1 MEKLYEYEITIQLNY
16 QFINR
21 VSIDEQTKT
30 VCFELIAIDV
40 VTNEENWLIKDTKQL
55 EIEQI
60 ILKIKDFLFAIIG
73 VEAFREN
80 IYNKT
85 IEELDNGFKV
95 DGKEFLLKD
104 NKYTELR
111 KKVLKKVKE
120 YEENRRIQLN

>member
-1 MEKLYEYEITIQLNY
+1 MKKLYEYVINNHIGFN
-16 QFINR
+16 FINR
-21 VSIDEQTKT
+21 VLIDEQTKT
-30 VCFELIAIDV
+30 IWFELIAID
-40 VTNEENWLIKDTKQL
+40 TKNNNENWLIKDTKQL

-60 ILKIKDFLFAIIG
+60 IWKIKEFLFAIIG

-95 DGKEFLLKD
+95 NGKEFLLKD

-111 KKVLKKVKE
+111 KKVLNEVK
-120 YEENRRIQLN
+120 NGLH